1 MTNALAHHPN
11 PATGSGMLVA
21 ALASAIP
28 GTAGI
33 GACVVAGT
41 SQAYLVP
48 SIVLAFVTAGCTWW
62 AMRKARNAPPGADAA
77 SSGNGN
83 VQELCENLL
92 PIWSRH
98 IDTGRAQTEEAITA
112 LAARFSTLSD
122 RLQATVDRSREAT
135 GGSHHGQQ
143 GVVGLLNASR
153 DELGLIIDSLKAAL
167 EARESMMAQIAH
179 LADFTVELK
188 EMATDVA
195 SIAAQTNLLSLNAAI
210 EAARAGESGR
220 GFAVVAGEVRKLS
233 NLSAETGKKIGTKV
247 ESVNESIRA
256 TLEQAQQYSRKE
268 VQTVNV
274 SEATIKRVLEE
285 FGNAAEQLT
294 NSTQALQVESAGIKN
309 ELDDVLVSLQFQ
321 DRVGQ
326 ILSHVQNDLEKLHA
340 HVTACRDSLEKGEP
354 CPDVDV
360 GRWLQDLARTY
371 TTAEQRSLHAGQAAA
386 AQSSEITFF

>member
-1 MTNALAHHPN
+1 MTNALSHPPKSSAGN
-11 PATGSGMLVA
+11 NTLPA

-28 GTAGI
+28 GIAGI
-33 GACVVAGT
+33 AACVVAGA
-41 SQAYLVP
+41 SQAYLIP
-48 SIVLAFVTAGCTWW
+48 AGVLALVTAGCTWW
-62 AMRKARNAPPGADAA
+62 TIRSARSAAAGAEAA
-77 SSGNGN
+77 AGESGN

-92 PIWSRH
+92 PIWNRH
-98 IDTGRAQTEEAITA
+98 IDTGRTQTEEAITA

-122 RLQATVDRSREAT
+122 RLQATVETSREAT
-135 GGSHHGQQ
+135 GGNQHGQQ
-143 GVVGLLNASR
+143 GVVDLLNASR
-153 DELGLIIDSLKAAL
+153 NELGLIIDSLKAAL
-167 EARESMMAQIAH
+167 GARESMMAQIAH

-268 VQTVNV
+268 IQTVNA

-294 NSTQALQVESAGIKN
+294 NSTQALQIESAGIKN

-326 ILSHVQNDLEKLHA
+326 ILTHVQSDLEKLHA
-340 HVTACRDSLEKGEP
+340 HVTACRESLEQGEP

-360 GRWLQDLARTY
+360 ARWLDDLARTY

>member
-1 MTNALAHHPN
+1 MTNALAHHPK
-11 PATGSGMLVA
+11 PAAGHSTLVA

-28 GTAGI
+28 GVAGI
-33 GACVVAGT
+33 AACIFAGVG
-41 SQAYLVP
+41 QATLIP
-48 SIVLAFVTAGCTWW
+48 AAILAVVTAACTGW
-62 AMRKARNAPPGADAA
+62 AVRSARHAAEEKETA

-92 PIWSRH
+92 PIWNRH
-98 IDTGRAQTEEAITA
+98 IDTGRTQTEEAITA

-122 RLQATVDRSREAT
+122 RLQATVETSREAT
-135 GGSHHGQQ
+135 GGNHDGQQ
-143 GVVGLLNASR
+143 GVVDLLNASR
-153 DELGLIIDSLKAAL
+153 KELGQIIDSLKAAL
-167 EARESMMAQIAH
+167 EARESMMAQIAR

-220 GFAVVAGEVRKLS
+220 GFAVVAGEVRMLS

-256 TLEQAQQYSRKE
+256 TLEQAQQYSRRE
-268 VQTVNV
+268 VQTVNA
-274 SEATIKRVLEE
+274 SESTIKRVLEE

-326 ILSHVQNDLEKLHA
+326 ILTHVQNDLEKLHA
-340 HVTACRDSLEKGEP
+340 HVIACRESLENGEP

-360 GRWLQDLARTY
+360 GRWLEDLARTY